1 MTIDE
6 DKKAS
11 AVEKIRKNLAGD
23 DVELDMSLFI
33 DAGVK
38 GLRPQH
44 MDRLILNLD
53 ELEEWLHGR
62 QHKHVLNFFQHIDRL
77 RAQEEAERQGVLLH
91 EQSQLQL
98 DRILGAAK
106 KHSVALS
113 RRRSQL
119 VMLGDYGIEQGI
131 AKWRKEI
138 LYFIENVAEI
148 DPRGIINTEAAYQI
162 IDSVANNKTSNP
174 TGIAFPVKSNGV
186 EFEKACAER
195 LESCGW
201 RVARTKA
208 TGDQGVDLIASLE
221 SITVAIQCK
230 DYNSP
235 VGNKAVQEIYAG
247 KNFENCDFGVVVGKT
262 GYTDSAKQLANK
274 LSIYLLHHDDL
285 DRMASIL
292 FGRS

>member
-11 AVEKIRKNLAGD
+11 AVEKIRKSLVGG
-23 DVELDMSLFI
+23 DVELGMPLFI
-33 DAGVK
+33 DAGIK

-53 ELEEWLHGR
+53 KLEEWLHGR

-77 RAQEEAERQGVLLH
+77 RAQEEAERRRILLH
-91 EQSQLQL
+91 EQLQLQL

-106 KHSVALS
+106 KHSAVLS
-113 RRRSQL
+113 RKRSQL
-119 VMLGDYGIEQGI
+119 VMLDDYGVEQGI

-148 DPRGIINTEAAYQI
+148 DPRVIIDIEAVYQI
-162 IDSVANNKTSNP
+162 IDSVANSDTSNP
-174 TGIAFPVKSNGV
+174 TDIAFPVRSNGID
-186 EFEKACAER
+186 FEIACAER

-201 RVARTKA
+201 RVARTKT

-221 SITVAIQCK
+221 SVAVAIQCK

-274 LSIYLLHHDDL
+274 LNIYLLHHEDL
-285 DRMASIL
+285 DKMASIL
-292 FGRS
+292 FGRP